1 VKSTNSLAP
10 WWAAS
15 AHALEARKRDDVEE
29 FLSGVGVCAT
39 LLAEES
45 EALGALDPAALAAL
59 LERHRELQRELIQA
73 RDQTAR
79 ELGELRRARGRV
91 RGGPAPTPAPRLT
104 SERA

>member
-1 VKSTNSLAP
+1 MKPTTALAP

-15 AHALEARKRDDVEE
+15 ARALEARKRDDVEE
-29 FLSGVGVCAT
+29 FLTGVGACAT

-45 EALGALDPAALAAL
+45 EALGSLDPATLAAL
-59 LERHRELQRELIQA
+59 LERHRELEGQLIQA
-73 RDQTAR
+73 RDETAR